1 MIFFGA
7 YKQTDPFSCGSL
19 SLKITSSFR
28 PRDLAALARSCRRLK
43 AVAEDALYAFDR
55 DHGSTAVGWAAEHG
69 NIETLDKAFKHRLD
83 IDETDLPCTPEYSP
97 FQTAVAHGQDSAVAW
112 FLDHGVDVTRE
123 VHSHCCCDYEKT
135 CILHTATCLGHAST
149 AQLLISRGAPLEYSL
164 YYNENNLVK
173 PTNALLEASL
183 NGLDTVVESLFKDYG
198 MTLQMVGGT
207 WDQDALACAA
217 MLDENVSTIKT
228 LVGLGADVNGLHSD
242 WSSSPLYIAIKMGN
256 FAVAHTLLDLGAK
269 IHPYEYDSDAH
280 ISSEGEEDKE
290 KMGSATI
297 RVNVEPLHGTI
308 VSITRRPR
316 AREWH
321 DIQSPVKRTALQS
334 WKAERDRCMK
344 RLIDLGVDVNKQS
357 VGDWHGSS
365 PLDLAA
371 EVGDV
376 QDMTMLIA
384 AGAEVTSDML
394 LLAWE
399 DSERDAKESTAKF
412 RLLLNHGARLD
423 QPIQHGVR
431 SMLQVA
437 ADHAKEADDMS
448 GLHEILLFSS
458 PKSLRSDHLDEVL
471 AECLADQNW
480 LASTVLV
487 RHGARLF
494 CQDKLFSIA
503 SGITEELG
511 FETAVD
517 NLADFEPENT
527 FSGPEVHDCIGFI
540 IDMGLSNQDQCLI
553 FQDFLHKRQHRLTH
567 LFLDRGL
574 ASLPEAAVFLP
585 AYLMLAAS
593 WGNICVIKR
602 LWQHAHEVSDAALR
616 YSLVQQ
622 SIVSGNREAVSFF
635 MERGATPFQH
645 LTRTEASREHQMQN
659 EALDA
664 QLAALRRFD
673 LTIEASPAGLCARR
687 DYERTRL
694 LTTRYGSDDDTTYLL
709 PFLSPLQLAVR
720 YGLIDIISDLLDHL
734 TQSDAGAITAC
745 GNIYIP
751 CVLSRA
757 NEIRDMIQ
765 KKGIECDSGR

>member
-1 MIFFGA
+1 MFFGA
-7 YKQTDPFSCGSL
+7 YKQTDTFSCGSL
-19 SLKITSSFR
+19 GLEITSSFR
-28 PRDLAALARSCRRLK
+28 PRDIAALARSCRRLK

-55 DHGSTAVGWAAEHG
+55 DYGSSAVEWAAEHG
-69 NIETLDKAFKHRLD
+69 IIETLDKAFKHRLV
-83 IDETDLPCTPEYSP
+83 IDETDLTCTPEFSP

-123 VHSHCCCDYEKT
+123 VHPHCRCHSFLNRT
-135 CILHTATCLGHAST
+135 CILHAAICHGHAST

-164 YYNENNLVK
+164 YMSG
-173 PTNALLEASL
+173 NALIKTTTALLDASL
-183 NGLDTVVESLFKDYG
+183 CGLDTVVETLFKDHG
-198 MTLQMVGGT
+198 MTLQRVGGT
-207 WDQDALACAA
+207 WELDALACAA
-217 MLDENVSTIKT
+217 MLDENVSTIRT
-228 LVGLGADVNGLHSD
+228 LVSLGADVNGLHSD
-242 WSSSPLYIAIKMGN
+242 WTSSPLYVAIDEGN
-256 FAVAHTLLDLGAK
+256 FAVAHTLLDLGANV
-269 IHPYEYDSDAH
+269 HPYEYDTDAH
-280 ISSEGEEDKE
+280 SSSEEDKE
-290 KMGSATI
+290 KMRSATI

-308 VSITRRPR
+308 VSIPRRPR

-321 DIQSPVKRTALQS
+321 LI
-334 WKAERDRCMK
+334 WKAERDRFMK

-357 VGDWHGSS
+357 VGDRHGSS
-365 PLDLAA
+365 PLDLAS

-423 QPIQHGVR
+423 QPVHGVR
-431 SMLQVA
+431 SMLKVA

-503 SGITEELG
+503 SGIAEELG